1 MSRRTK
7 KVDQLRA
14 NQKIFE
20 DKVFA
25 YGSLKSS
32 PQELLCKWCRKF
44 VGFGDSFCSIACHAK
59 FTRTCRRRFITLR
72 EVPNN
77 IQINREVTKTLR
89 SNTPLTAYSGLA
101 TKTRTELQLNTTAPK
116 DQSKDPF
123 VCEYHTRQLI
133 YPGSRFC
140 DQACETRKCQLI
152 NKIVGRSVSVHFSL
166 SHVKFQCNSKNVFK
180 YLPTSLIKFS
190 QNAVHFMK
198 DWQY

>member
-72 EVPNN
+72 VPNN

-152 NKIVGRSVSVHFSL
+152 NKIVGAHKRKIFPSFEVL
-166 SHVKFQCNSKNVFK
+166 AKNVTNIPNNFNPYIPSWTK
-180 YLPTSLIKFS
+180 QTKTK
-190 QNAVHFMK
+190 QRER
-198 DWQY
+198 